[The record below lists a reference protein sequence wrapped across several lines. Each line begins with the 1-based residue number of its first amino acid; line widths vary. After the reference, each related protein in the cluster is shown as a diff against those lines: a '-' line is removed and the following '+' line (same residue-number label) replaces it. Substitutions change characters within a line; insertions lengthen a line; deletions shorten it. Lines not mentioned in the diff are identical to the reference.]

1 MATHKQGNKETS
13 NKQRQKNN
21 EMKVKPIEFY
31 QDKFSRII
39 QQLKQWKAQKSKL
52 GLKEKLRMAL
62 E

>member
-13 NKQRQKNN
+13 NNQRQKKN
-21 EMKVKPIEFY
+21 EMKAKHLEFY

-39 QQLKQWKAQKSKL
+39 QQLKKWQAHKSKL
-52 GLKEKLRMAL
+52 ELKEKPRMAL

>member
-39 QQLKQWKAQKSKL
+39 QQLKQ
-52 GLKEKLRMAL
+52 
-62 E
+62 